1 MLKAKD
7 IMIQEV
13 ITVTKDTPIFHAL
26 ELLAKH
32 NITDIPVVE
41 DDMILVGILSEKDI
55 LRLFYADEG
64 QKNLTVNS
72 FMRQPAVH
80 FDENE
85 ALPDI
90 CDCLMNYFI
99 RRVPVTSKGKVVGN
113 ISRGDIIEYVLRL
126 WQANTVPAAGASK

>member
-41 DDMILVGILSEKDI
+41 DDMRDSQRKRHTKIILC
-55 LRLFYADEG
+55 R
-64 QKNLTVNS
+64 
-72 FMRQPAVH
+72 
-80 FDENE
+80 
-85 ALPDI
+85 
-90 CDCLMNYFI
+90 
-99 RRVPVTSKGKVVGN
+99 
-113 ISRGDIIEYVLRL
+113 
-126 WQANTVPAAGASK
+126 